1 MAEPAPAGG
10 TRPRLVLASASPRR
24 RELLAN
30 LGLDFEVRPVDL
42 DETPRPGE
50 PAEAYVA
57 RLARE
62 KAAAALALGD
72 PEAAE
77 LVLAAD
83 TVVVLD
89 GELLGKPA
97 DPAEARSM
105 LARLAGREHVVH
117 TGVELAE
124 SDGQGAGRRAS
135 AVATSRVEMAPL
147 DEALIRWYV
156 DSGEPLDKAGSYGI
170 QKLGALFVEAV
181 HGNYTNVVGLPL
193 PTVFKLFREL
203 GSDLLAFRKEPDEL
217 ALSPP
222 P

>member
-1 MAEPAPAGG
+1 
-10 TRPRLVLASASPRR
+10 
-24 RELLAN
+24 LAN

-50 PAEAYVA
+50 PAEGYVA

-72 PEAAE
+72 PVAGE

-124 SDGQGAGRRAS
+124 SNRRSAGRRAA

-147 DEALIRWYV
+147 DEALIHWYV
-156 DSGEPLDKAGSYGI
+156 ASGEPLDKAGSYGI
-170 QKLGALFVEAV
+170 QKLGALFVEAI

-203 GSDLLAFRKEPDEL
+203 GLDLIEWRTGAPEL
-217 ALSPP
+217 D
-222 P
+222 

>member
-1 MAEPAPAGG
+1 MAEPVQGE
-10 TRPRLVLASASPRR
+10 RHLPRLVLASGSPRR
-24 RELLAN
+24 SELLGN

-50 PAEAYVA
+50 PAEDYVA

-62 KAAAALALGD
+62 KAAAALVLGE
-72 PEAAE
+72 PGE

-97 DPAEARSM
+97 DPAEARAM
-105 LARLAGREHVVH
+105 LGRLAGREHVVH

-124 SDGQGAGRRAS
+124 RNAGSGAAGDLGVRGRRTAGI
-135 AVATSRVEMAPL
+135 ATTRVEMAPL
-147 DEALIRWYV
+147 DEPTIRWYV

-193 PTVFKLFREL
+193 PTVYGLFREL
-203 GSDLLAFRKEPDEL
+203 GLDLLAFRGD
-217 ALSPP
+217 
-222 P
+222 

>member
-1 MAEPAPAGG
+1 MPEPAPAAPP
-10 TRPRLVLASASPRR
+10 RPRLVLASASPRR

-62 KAAAALALGD
+62 KAATARALGD
-72 PEAAE
+72 PDAAE

-124 SDGQGAGRRAS
+124 SDGRSAVHRAA
-135 AVATSRVEMAPL
+135 AVATSRVEMALL
-147 DEALIRWYV
+147 DDALIRWYV

-193 PTVFKLFREL
+193 PTVLKLFREL
-203 GSDLLAFRKEPDEL
+203 GLDLLSFRAEL
-217 ALSPP
+217 ALPP
-222 P
+222 PP

>member
-1 MAEPAPAGG
+1 MAEGLAPEPA
-10 TRPRLVLASASPRR
+10 RPRLVLASGSPRR
-24 RELLAN
+24 RELLGN

-50 PAEAYVA
+50 PAEDYVS

-62 KAAAALALGD
+62 KAAAALALGE
-72 PEAAE
+72 PGE

-97 DPAEARSM
+97 DPAEARAM

-124 SDGQGAGRRAS
+124 RNAASGAAGDVGGRGRRA
-135 AVATSRVEMAPL
+135 AGIATTRVEMAPL
-147 DEALIRWYV
+147 DEPTIRWYV

-170 QKLGALFVEAV
+170 QKLGALFVDAV
-181 HGNYTNVVGLPL
+181 HGNYSNVVGLPL
-193 PTVFKLFREL
+193 PTVYGLFREL
-203 GSDLLAFRKEPDEL
+203 GLDLLAFRGG
-217 ALSPP
+217 
-222 P
+222 